1 MVKNDYEP
9 DAAHCHRR
17 PDWLR
22 QNHPRRPT
30 GSTAEST
37 RHRPGHPPLE
47 AELAGRKPN
56 WQEAP
61 AEEFRARVAAVS
73 AGDQWI
79 VSGIYSKAR
88 DLLWPRADTL
98 IWLDYPLWIVF
109 PRLFR
114 RTVQRIVTQ
123 EDLWGTGNRESWRKQ
138 FFSRESLFLWLLQS
152 QPRHRRT
159 YPALMVQPEYAHL
172 RVFHFQRPWQTD
184 AWVQTSRGIHP

>member
-1 MVKNDYEP
+1 MLTVMQTTTIN
-9 DAAHCHRR
+9 RMQR
-17 PDWLR
+17 IVIVG
-22 QNHPRRPT
+22 PT
-30 GSTAEST
+30 GSGKTT
-37 RHRPGHPPLE
+37 
-47 AELAGRKPN
+47 LADQLGQQLNLPVTDLDTLHWKPN

-79 VSGIYSKAR
+79 VSGNYSKAR

-159 YPALMVQPEYAHL
+159 YPALLGQPEYAHL
-172 RVFHFQRPWQTD
+172 RVFRFQGPSQTRV
-184 AWVQTSRGIHP
+184 WLMELNR

>member
-1 MVKNDYEP
+1 MNRMQRIVIVG
-9 DAAHCHRR
+9 
-17 PDWLR
+17 
-22 QNHPRRPT
+22 PT
-30 GSTAEST
+30 GSGKTT
-37 RHRPGHPPLE
+37 
-47 AELAGRKPN
+47 LADQLGQQLNLPVTDLDTLHWKPN

-61 AEEFRARVAAVS
+61 GEEFRARVAAVS

-79 VSGIYSKAR
+79 VSGNYSKAR